1 MFITT
6 TLQNKMYG
14 SYLQQQRKQD
24 IIHSLADTVAE
35 RNPGHENKGCFVV

>member
-24 IIHSLADTVAE
+24 IINSLADTVAE